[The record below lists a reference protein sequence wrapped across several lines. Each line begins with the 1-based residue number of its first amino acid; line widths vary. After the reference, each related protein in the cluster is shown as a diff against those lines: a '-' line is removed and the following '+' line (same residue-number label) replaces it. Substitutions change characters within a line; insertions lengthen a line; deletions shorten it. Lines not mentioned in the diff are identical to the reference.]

1 MYFYVDIT
9 PPFGGITQR
18 HILTFL
24 PDGGVQSWPL
34 TDDNP
39 NKPAYDEWLAAGNT
53 PEEWNPD
60 NIDNGT
66 E

>member
-1 MYFYVDIT
+1 MTYFYLDVERT
-9 PPFGGITQR
+9 TGGVQR
-18 HILTFL
+18 HILTRL

-39 NKPAYDEWLAAGNT
+39 NKPAYDAWLAEGNI
-53 PEEWNPD
+53 PEEWKP
-60 NIDNGT
+60 

>member
-1 MYFYVDIT
+1 MYYYFDIETPLDIT
-9 PPFGGITQR
+9 PQR
-18 HILTFL
+18 HILTRL

-39 NKPAYDEWLAAGNT
+39 NKPAYDEWLAEGNE
-53 PEEWNPD
+53 PEEWKS
-60 NIDNGT
+60 